1 VPFENLSM
9 HLDEP
14 ISLAALDLIDKI
26 VYRARGGICYELNG
40 AFALLLQ
47 SFDCQVSRVA
57 ARVYGDGQLSVPLDH
72 MALIV
77 RTTDGAGPWL
87 VDVGF
92 GSNSVYPLLYESRH
106 DQDDPAGQFLLVD
119 TDDGDVDVLRDGK
132 PQYRIERRVRSQS
145 DFGPTCWWQQ
155 SSPESHFTHST
166 ICSRLTESGRI
177 TLSGD
182 TLITTADGARNEERL
197 PTDEAILAAY
207 RDHFGLRL
215 DRVPQVLFPA
225 PPASS
230 PPASS
235 AAATPAASAAPSTPP
250 APATPGAQPAPAVR
264 PTPTAQPAPS
274 PQEFPRQPSSD
285 QPAREAGPA
294 SPAAE
299 PPGPASLVAH
309 STPPALPVRRSPSS
323 SGWPARPSPPAPPVQ
338 ATPPAQFGPGLPMR
352 SSSPARHRAA
362 RTSSLSPAALLRQR
376 NPSGRLSQPAQ
387 PSTAPPS
394 NWSARPGSAAPW
406 GPPPRPPSAES
417 PGPAARNS
425 PGPQDHQPPPLPR
438 RVPGPPAPQFRGFP
452 PRPELRS
459 YQPPA
464 PGVPD
469 GAGQGTQTA

>member
-1 VPFENLSM
+1 MDETVWSAYLERIAVPRPLTADTVTLHVLHRAHQLMVPFENLSM

-14 ISLAALDLIDKI
+14 ISLADLDLIDKI

-57 ARVYGDGQLSVPLDH
+57 ARVYSDGQLSVPLDH

-87 VDVGF
+87 ADVGF
-92 GSNSVYPLLYESRH
+92 GSNSVYPLLFESRH
-106 DQDDPAGQFLLVD
+106 DQDDPSGQFLLVD

-155 SSPESHFTHST
+155 TSPESHFTHST

-182 TLITTADGARNEERL
+182 TLITTADGDRREDRL

-225 PPASS
+225 SSAQATSSTAAVPSTTVAPGTPPA
-230 PPASS
+230 PP
-235 AAATPAASAAPSTPP
+235 APSTPSAQP
-250 APATPGAQPAPAVR
+250 TSAAQPAPPAQEQEPLR
-264 PTPTAQPAPS
+264 PPSSAQPAPTAS
-274 PQEFPRQPSSD
+274 
-285 QPAREAGPA
+285 ARPAGPA
-294 SPAAE
+294 SLAAHQNPAA
-299 PPGPASLVAH
+299 PP
-309 STPPALPVRRSPSS
+309 PPAEWL
-323 SGWPARPSPPAPPVQ
+323 
-338 ATPPAQFGPGLPMR
+338 
-352 SSSPARHRAA
+352 
-362 RTSSLSPAALLRQR
+362 AL
-376 NPSGRLSQPAQ
+376 
-387 PSTAPPS
+387 
-394 NWSARPGSAAPW
+394 
-406 GPPPRPPSAES
+406 
-417 PGPAARNS
+417 AARNS
-425 PGPQDHQPPPLPR
+425 PGPTDHGPPPLPR
-438 RVPGPPAPQFRGFP
+438 RVPGPPAPAFRGFP
-452 PRPELRS
+452 PRPEPRS
-459 YQPPA
+459 HQTPT

-469 GAGQGTQTA
+469 KAGQGTQTA